1 MHRGVHVKKEFMD
14 LFEIKKKIVKF
25 YKKPFIRNVEE
36 GTFIANHNGEILNS
50 TPNLRTKATFI
61 QEGA

>member
-1 MHRGVHVKKEFMD
+1 MD
-14 LFEIKKKIVKF
+14 LFEIEIIKA

-50 TPNLRTKATFI
+50 TPNLRTKTTFI

>member
-14 LFEIKKKIVKF
+14 LFDKKKYIVKF

-50 TPNLRTKATFI
+50 APSFKN
-61 QEGA
+61 

>member
-1 MHRGVHVKKEFMD
+1 MRF
-14 LFEIKKKIVKF
+14 KKKIVKF

-50 TPNLRTKATFI
+50 TPNLRTKTTFI

>member
-14 LFEIKKKIVKF
+14 LFEILKKIVKF

-50 TPNLRTKATFI
+50 TPNFKN
-61 QEGA
+61 